1 MKSKYNRFLDTSGRF
16 RTDKNYKNTI
26 IKNCSRLRQRSTDDH
41 YTNRN
46 NTVQPKL
53 NNIRRIRNYQKLN
66 SLKENFYNTKDIN
79 NNSKDNI
86 SIDMNINNEDKKRKK
101 DTRTNI
107 RKAFLKDINNLESN
121 ENNENK
127 EKDKNDSFIEVNK
140 IKEKS
145 IEKNDNKKYNNI
157 GNNRNNTENHR
168 NRLLVKKNHNIIKS
182 ETNDGIKELFIDIK
196 ENNFTKSNYKRSN
209 SIRRI
214 MNSLYYN
221 SYTADKKDKN
231 TYNSNINENN
241 SIINKYE
248 IDKINITHLHT
259 HTKNQ
264 NLVFNNNNFNT
275 ENNKNEKITLNSNTN
290 SSYIYK
296 KKNKQFG
303 NKHNSNNI
311 IFNTYSTEDNSFIT
325 NNDANKEY
333 FKKTNNE
340 NQNKNL
346 IKVKIVYQKPSKRSQ
361 LIKENIVS
369 NNKISINQNF
379 NRYSRRRKLLFE
391 KKVSEDIDAAKMNA
405 DEKKVNENF
414 MAPFLRYSQDKKII
428 FNTKD
433 EINKKNEDDIITN
446 DTNENNND
454 NYIIEFFDDIIE
466 LCNSIEERT
475 IFDILT
481 KNINKKYIIDYEK
494 FIINKKINEI
504 KDNFDYCFKY
514 FCIIIITFYFLSKDE
529 ILYKYNS
536 VKIHLLFIQYIY
548 SSLCYIG
555 YQDLNSKNI
564 KRFFKD
570 YHFKKKVSIIQCTT
584 SIIKLLFDEKEEY
597 SSLNNVLKQLMVN
610 ARTTKVEDMT
620 KIINQTILFCFN
632 KKTKTQSPFPY
643 LKQRNSA
650 INSIYNNYVSNN
662 KEENKNDEK
671 YPGVPY
677 IKTSMRK
684 KFCLVL
690 DLDET
695 ISHSLKLSFGYYFFL
710 RPGVINFLTELSELY
725 EIIIFTSSPKM
736 YADNIID
743 KIDEKGI
750 LISHRLYKP
759 HVIFERGKSVKK
771 LNLIGR
777 DLNKI
782 IFVDNMKSNAK
793 YNPKNLYL
801 IPTWTDDI
809 YDDELFKLKNKLKY
823 IYSSG
828 KFNDDITKAL

>member
-16 RTDKNYKNTI
+16 RTDKNFKNTI
-26 IKNCSRLRQRSTDDH
+26 LKNCSRLRQRSTDDH

-107 RKAFLKDINNLESN
+107 RKAFLKDINNLESK

-610 ARTTKVEDMT
+610 ARTTKVEDIT

>member
-16 RTDKNYKNTI
+16 RTDKNFKNTI
-26 IKNCSRLRQRSTDDH
+26 LKNCSRLRQRSTDDH

-196 ENNFTKSNYKRSN
+196 ENNFNKSNYKRSN

-340 NQNKNL
+340 NQNQNL

-414 MAPFLRYSQDKKII
+414 MAPLLRYSQDKKII

-610 ARTTKVEDMT
+610 ARTTKVEDIT